1 MCKNETNQVSNL
13 KNKIKNSG
21 DKMNKRLVVICIFFL
36 ILPLLGIILQIFGG
50 HILLTKWSYLNVLFS
65 VLFSIAFMKGS
76 FNISKIFAGILFLSI
91 LLQEIIPMFSVIEFD
106 VSSIVLSMTGI
117 LYKLIISILVYYFLL
132 KPAFTKIKKS
142 GFT

>member
-1 MCKNETNQVSNL
+1 MKTNHASNL
-13 KNKIKNSG
+13 KNRLKNNG

-65 VLFSIAFMKGS
+65 VLFSIAFMKHYLK
-76 FNISKIFAGILFLSI
+76 ISKIFAGILFLSI
-91 LLQEIIPMFSVIEFD
+91 LLQEIIPMLSVIELD
-106 VSSIVLSMTGI
+106 VSSIVLSITEI

-132 KPAFTKIKKS
+132 KPAFTRIKKT
-142 GFT
+142 GDT